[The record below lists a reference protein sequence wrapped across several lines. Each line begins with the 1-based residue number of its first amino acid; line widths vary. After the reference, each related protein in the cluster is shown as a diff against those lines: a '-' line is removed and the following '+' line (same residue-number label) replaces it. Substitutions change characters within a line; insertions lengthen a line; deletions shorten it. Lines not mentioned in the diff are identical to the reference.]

1 MKLTK
6 IDIAAAQIRAAVQLY
21 FEGGHPVPVYTLAN
35 AAREIVSTI
44 ASQPASRQ
52 LCKTC

>member
-6 IDIAAAQIRAAVQLY
+6 IDVAEAQIRAAVRLF

-35 AAREIVSTI
+35 AAREIVATI
-44 ASQPASRQ
+44 GEQITA
-52 LCKTC
+52 TGE